1 MSGVSD
7 IVQDEGGADSLVDLI
22 NSDFDMSVDDAD
34 YGLSQ
39 DELIKACKIMF
50 HKINFNS
57 KRSRL
62 LLHEAQTNMTK
73 QVSSAE

>member
-34 YGLSQ
+34 YGLS
-39 DELIKACKIMF
+39 
-50 HKINFNS
+50 
-57 KRSRL
+57 
-62 LLHEAQTNMTK
+62 
-73 QVSSAE
+73 